1 MPTQILILASQ
12 PSVGRDLAAALSPA
26 DRPARYA
33 GYLAVGEYIVTW
45 GDGHLLALAEPKDYD
60 P

>member
-1 MPTQILILASQ
+1 MPTQTLILASQ

-33 GYLAVGEYIVTW
+33 GYLAVGEYIVT
-45 GDGHLLALAEPKDYD
+45 
-60 P
+60 